1 MRTITIAGAIGAL
14 LLGGIAVAQTTAP
27 SSSTNATGSTAT
39 TDSTQNNSAA
49 SPSDNSSAANTG
61 AYNSDTAA
69 TSPDGTNTYAGAGE
83 RG

>member
-1 MRTITIAGAIGAL
+1 MRTITIAGAVGAL
-14 LLGGIAVAQTTAP
+14 MLGGIAVAQTTAQ
-27 SSSTNATGSTAT
+27 SNSTSATDSTAT
-39 TDSTQNNSAA
+39 STQNNSAA

-61 AYNSDTAA
+61 AYSSDTAA